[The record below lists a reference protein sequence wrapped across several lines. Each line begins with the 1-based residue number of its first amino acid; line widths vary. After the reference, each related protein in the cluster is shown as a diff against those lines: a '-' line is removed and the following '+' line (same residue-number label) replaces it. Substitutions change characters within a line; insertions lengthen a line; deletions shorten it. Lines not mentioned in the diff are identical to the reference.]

1 MKNIVKTA
9 VLALALGAAS
19 LTAAV
24 AQDIKVGVDSGP
36 YPPFSSPD
44 SSGKWVGWEVEIM
57 DALCAEAK
65 LTCTLTPIAFDGLI
79 PALNGK
85 KIDAIMSSM
94 SITDERKKM
103 IDFSDKYYNTPSAII
118 GPKGEKFEPTA
129 EGLKGKIVG
138 VQASTIHQRYV
149 QAHFGKA
156 ISELKEY
163 QSQDEANSDL
173 AAGRIDAIQADLIT
187 LDSFLKTD
195 EGKACC
201 DLKGNVQ
208 DDPEILGAG
217 VGVGVRKDDT
227 ALKDKFNAAIKAI
240 RANGTY
246 DTISKKYF
254 DFNVY
259 GK

>member
-1 MKNIVKTA
+1 MKTIVKTA
-9 VLALALGAAS
+9 LVALAMGAAS
-19 LTAAV
+19 LTTAV
-24 AQDIKVGVDSGP
+24 AQDVKVGVDSGP

-44 SSGKWVGWEVEIM
+44 ASGKWVGWEVEIM

-65 LTCTLTPIAFDGLI
+65 LNCTLTPIAFDGLI

-149 QAHFGKA
+149 QKYFGSA

-173 AAGRIDAIQADLIT
+173 AAGRIDAGMANMVVVQ
-187 LDSFLKTD
+187 DSFLATPQGKGFAFFGPEYTED
-195 EGKACC
+195 KYFGEGTGIA
-201 DLKGNVQ
+201 L
-208 DDPEILGAG
+208 
-217 VGVGVRKDDT
+217 RKKDSKLRDT
-227 ALKDKFNAAIKAI
+227 ITGAIKTI
-240 RANGTY
+240 RENGTY
-246 DTISKKYF
+246 AKINAKYF
-254 DFNVY
+254 PFDVY